1 VRAFKKSVE
10 TALDQETI
18 LIVEREVRVLE

>member
-10 TALDQETI
+10 TALNQETI
-18 LIVEREVRVLE
+18 LILEREVRVLE